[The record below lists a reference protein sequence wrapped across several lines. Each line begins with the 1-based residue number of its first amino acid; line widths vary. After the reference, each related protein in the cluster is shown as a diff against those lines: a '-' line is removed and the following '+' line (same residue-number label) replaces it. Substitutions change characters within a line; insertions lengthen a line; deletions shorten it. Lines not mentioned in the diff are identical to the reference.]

1 MEIEKTKTGQAL
13 VDYFNTKYKHLNV
26 AEAYLWQLGLAHDIL
41 DSIHVDA
48 IMFAR
53 AIKEG
58 NLGYTG
64 IDRLSQDTRHRIAR
78 DLAWHDVQMPL
89 TAGDLP
95 AYTKTKMKYKPSNE
109 SKALSNLHR
118 RDINTQFY
126 IK

>member
-1 MEIEKTKTGQAL
+1 MVIEKTKTGQAL
-13 VDYFNTKYKHLNV
+13 VNVFNTKYKHLNV
-26 AEAYLWQLGLAHDIL
+26 SETYLWQLGFAHDLL
-41 DSIHVDA
+41 DVINVDA

-58 NLGYTG
+58 GIGHTGLDNLP
-64 IDRLSQDTRHRIAR
+64 QDVRHRIAR

-89 TAGDLP
+89 TAGDLS

-118 RDINTQFY
+118 YKTLEQFY